1 MGLGSRIF
9 NLLPDN
15 ILCQARGCVFLAAI
29 ISSCS
34 CHIIRLFHRSSHYK
48 CFEKLLAVKNSYCMS
63 CVKHNSPRLQIDKM
77 DFFQTRE
84 KYRRQEMRHS
94 MSFLFKFAV
103 IALVAWMGWLW
114 GTAEQKR
121 LQADSNLAIFESDR
135 EIQNLNQMVERLRS
149 ELTEAKAQAAASRLT
164 DASSGK
170 VAKLVKAQI
179 ANGTKIEQ
187 IYAALQSIGVP
198 ANCRVMEETIVAVA
212 TDTFVGEESRIFLF
226 DGALRL
232 NIEGEVNETGSKTQ
246 PWFDPAKPIS
256 IRQSYLGGQNITKE
270 ILPISIIL
278 PAEEWIVEMQFSEAE
293 LRGYVDLRVRN
304 CVIN

>member
-1 MGLGSRIF
+1 
-9 NLLPDN
+9 
-15 ILCQARGCVFLAAI
+15 
-29 ISSCS
+29 
-34 CHIIRLFHRSSHYK
+34 
-48 CFEKLLAVKNSYCMS
+48 
-63 CVKHNSPRLQIDKM
+63 M

-94 MSFLFKFAV
+94 MSFLFKFSV

-135 EIQNLNQMVERLRS
+135 EIQNLNRLVERLQS
-149 ELTEAKAQAAASRLT
+149 ELTEAQAQASAARLT

-198 ANCRVMEETIVAVA
+198 TNCRIMEETSIAVA
-212 TDTFVGEESRIFLF
+212 TDSFAGEESRISLF

-232 NIEGEVNETGSKTQ
+232 NIEGEENESGSKTN
-246 PWFDPAKPIS
+246 PWFDISKPIN
-256 IRQSYLGGQNITKE
+256 IRQSYLGGQNITKDV
-270 ILPISIIL
+270 LPVTIIL
-278 PAEEWIVEMQFSEAE
+278 PAEEWVVELKFTKAE
-293 LRGYVDLRVRN
+293 LKGYVDLVVRN

>member
-1 MGLGSRIF
+1 
-9 NLLPDN
+9 
-15 ILCQARGCVFLAAI
+15 
-29 ISSCS
+29 
-34 CHIIRLFHRSSHYK
+34 
-48 CFEKLLAVKNSYCMS
+48 
-63 CVKHNSPRLQIDKM
+63 M

-94 MSFLFKFAV
+94 MSFLFKFGV

>member
-1 MGLGSRIF
+1 M
-9 NLLPDN
+9 
-15 ILCQARGCVFLAAI
+15 
-29 ISSCS
+29 
-34 CHIIRLFHRSSHYK
+34 
-48 CFEKLLAVKNSYCMS
+48 AVKNSYCMS

-198 ANCRVMEETIVAVA
+198 ANCRVMEETIIAVA
-212 TDTFVGEESRIFLF
+212 TDTFVGEESRISLF

-246 PWFDPAKPIS
+246 PWFDPAKPIN
-256 IRQSYLGGQNITKE
+256 IRQSYLGGQNITKD
-270 ILPISIIL
+270 ILPITIIL